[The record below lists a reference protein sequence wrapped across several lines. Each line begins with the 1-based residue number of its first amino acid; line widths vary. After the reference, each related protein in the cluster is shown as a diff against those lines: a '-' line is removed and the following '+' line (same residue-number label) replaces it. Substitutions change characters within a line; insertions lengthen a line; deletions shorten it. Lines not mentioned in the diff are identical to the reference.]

1 MKDVKME
8 GGENLEQEEQ
18 IYNKIKP
25 VTDIADSVA
34 TIIVDKIISDAVINS
49 KINDVYKTMNDHCF
63 NFLTNLIN
71 PYLKNPFI
79 FYENGNEDLN
89 NIKNKLYFC
98 RKPLEKVNT
107 WTVLPEPKCNPVD
120 RCANTKTKLIKFKKY
135 TDLKD
140 NRLKESEE
148 DMRHLKN
155 NNDENKD
162 ISNNNENKGK
172 KENRYKIINSQK
184 NIPKID
190 NKEKIKVKEKE
201 VKKKIIKQSY
211 KYNEDNSPK
220 KKEKEEILEISTVND
235 LPIESYENKYSM
247 INSNEEN
254 EKLRRERELEMQRKE
269 ELKIVEKERAE
280 KRNLQSMMKKM
291 QREFDSNRLTFDPNG
306 KVINLKFQNYDNLEG
321 GFVFSKLRI
330 KTEKSNRKSALNL
343 KDIIY
348 PIEGVDPNQQ
358 GEKNESIANTRRST
372 IKTKG
377 NNLLNR
383 IESDLSKIKIEKN
396 DEEKIWNNS
405 KNKYNNK
412 DKKDMVLPS
421 GGNFDKIIPEVGVI
435 VTGENSREVKEGG
448 FDYVKKYNKPSFN
461 ELSRFISESIN
472 LNSHIYSSSLMASSD
487 LNKNSRNNINN
498 NENNERKDENNYI
511 GYKEEFTDNNPL
523 IQDAHYLNNNLRH
536 FSPNSN
542 RFNNLSINN
551 SNSKRRNLFKSY
563 DRIKTEN
570 NQFQSI
576 QLSKNFESNNQ
587 SLKNIFDEAIINNLN
602 NKYIKT
608 NDIDNTDNMNY
619 LEKAVLPFK
628 NLRYKKQN
636 GIRKL
641 IGINEENNKDKYI
654 PGEAFMN
661 KFNSQ
666 IINNKEWG
674 KDEDDVYKLQERLNK
689 EMNIDKE
696 SIFRKQRSNNRMKN
710 LGMQIMT
717 EGNKIRQ
724 RKVPLFGGFL
734 NK

>member
-1 MKDVKME
+1 M
-8 GGENLEQEEQ
+8 
-18 IYNKIKP
+18 
-25 VTDIADSVA
+25 
-34 TIIVDKIISDAVINS
+34 
-49 KINDVYKTMNDHCF
+49 
-63 NFLTNLIN
+63 
-71 PYLKNPFI
+71 
-79 FYENGNEDLN
+79 
-89 NIKNKLYFC
+89 
-98 RKPLEKVNT
+98 
-107 WTVLPEPKCNPVD
+107 
-120 RCANTKTKLIKFKKY
+120 
-135 TDLKD
+135 
-140 NRLKESEE
+140 
-148 DMRHLKN
+148 
-155 NNDENKD
+155 
-162 ISNNNENKGK
+162 
-172 KENRYKIINSQK
+172 
-184 NIPKID
+184 
-190 NKEKIKVKEKE
+190 
-201 VKKKIIKQSY
+201 
-211 KYNEDNSPK
+211 
-220 KKEKEEILEISTVND
+220 
-235 LPIESYENKYSM
+235 
-247 INSNEEN
+247 
-254 EKLRRERELEMQRKE
+254 
-269 ELKIVEKERAE
+269 
-280 KRNLQSMMKKM
+280 
-291 QREFDSNRLTFDPNG
+291 
-306 KVINLKFQNYDNLEG
+306 
-321 GFVFSKLRI
+321 
-330 KTEKSNRKSALNL
+330 
-343 KDIIY
+343 
-348 PIEGVDPNQQ
+348 
-358 GEKNESIANTRRST
+358 
-372 IKTKG
+372 
-377 NNLLNR
+377 LNR

-435 VTGENSREVKEGG
+435 VKGENSREVKEGG